1 MKIRI
6 DIDVTPEE
14 LRQFF
19 GLPDVEPL
27 QQEMLDELKQ
37 RWREGVEGYDPATL
51 LKPVLPAQMQMFE
64 ALQKSLWSAMQ
75 NVPGKPAKSDD

>member
-19 GLPDVEPL
+19 GLPEVEPL
-27 QQEMLDELKQ
+27 QQELLDELKR
-37 RWREGVEGYDPATL
+37 RWQEGVDGYDPATL
-51 LKPVLPAQMQMFE
+51 LSPVLPAQMQVFE
-64 ALQKSLWSAMQ
+64 ALQKNLWNAMQ
-75 NVPGKPAKSDD
+75 TMQGKPQKPET